1 MSTTLTPNLMTE
13 DVNASIR
20 FYCSYLG
27 FSLQMGLPFGTEKP
41 VNEISDDVPLQFAML
56 DREGAMLMFQHR
68 RSLAEECSLFN
79 EMSVEASA
87 TYYLQVENLEEL
99 MNGLGNDVET
109 VLPERVTFY
118 GMREMWI
125 RDNNGYIVTLAQ
137 KQE

>member
-13 DVNASIR
+13 DVNASVR

-41 VNEISDDVPLQFAML
+41 VNEILDDVPLQFAML

-68 RSLAEECSLFN
+68 LSLADEYILFT
-79 EMSVEASA
+79 EMPVVASA
-87 TYYLQVENLEEL
+87 TYYLQVDNLEEL
-99 MNGLGNDVET
+99 MSGLGDDVET
-109 VLPERVTFY
+109 VMSERLTFY

-137 KQE
+137 KQV

>member
-27 FSLQMGLPFGTEKP
+27 FSLQMGLPLGTENP

-56 DREGAMLMFQHR
+56 DKEGAMLMFQHH
-68 RSLAEECSLFN
+68 RSLADECSFFA
-79 EMSVEASA
+79 EMPVAASA

-99 MNGLGNDVET
+99 LTGLGDDVET
-109 VLPERVTFY
+109 VMSERVTFY

-137 KQE
+137 KQV